1 MKKYK
6 KKCLQVAIDSP
17 AAAGAGTQA
26 KLISKHYK
34 LLYLDSG
41 KIYRLLAYLKIK
53 NPKKFNYSFV
63 SKKMK
68 SLKMSDLQGKRLLSD
83 DVGSMASV
91 IAKDIKIRKLAHN
104 FQMECAYNPSKKYK
118 GSIIDGRDITYNIMP
133 EADFK
138 FFITATAK
146 TRAVRRYKELKRLN
160 KKISLNEVLKSIKKR
175 DKSDYNRKISPLK
188 RTKDQ
193 YLISSENESKR
204 SCFLKIKQII
214 DKKLT
219 LNGNIQ

>member
-6 KKCLQVAIDSP
+6 KKYWQVAIDSP

-53 NPKKFNYSFV
+53 NPKKFSYSFV

-68 SLKMSDLQGKRLLSD
+68 TLKMSDLQSKKLLSD
-83 DVGSMASV
+83 EIGSMASI
-91 IAKDIKIRKLAHN
+91 IAKDIKIRKIANN
-104 FQMECAYNPSKKYK
+104 FQMECAYNPPKKYK
-118 GSIIDGRDITYNIMP
+118 GSVIDGRDITYNIMP

-138 FFITATAK
+138 FFITASSK
-146 TRAVRRYKELKRLN
+146 TRALRRYKELKKLN

-175 DKSDYNRKISPLK
+175 DKSDYNRKVSPLK
-188 RTKDQ
+188 RTEDQ

-204 SCFLKIKQII
+204 SCFLKIKLII
-214 DKKLT
+214 DKKLI

>member
-6 KKCLQVAIDSP
+6 KKFWQVAIDSP

-26 KLISKHYK
+26 KLISKHYNF
-34 LLYLDSG
+34 LYLDSG

-53 NPKKFNYSFV
+53 NPNKFNYSFI

-68 SLKMSDLQGKRLLSD
+68 VLKMRDLQSKKLLSD
-83 DVGSMASV
+83 KVGNVASV
-91 IAKDIKIRKLAHN
+91 IAKDIKIRKLAHS
-104 FQMECAYNPSKKYK
+104 FQMECAYNPPKKYK

-133 EADFK
+133 EADLK
-138 FFITATAK
+138 FFITASAK
-146 TRAVRRYKELKRLN
+146 TRALRRFKELKRLN

-175 DKSDYNRKISPLK
+175 DKSDYNRKVSPLK

-204 SCFLKIKQII
+204 SCFLKIKKII
-214 DKKLT
+214 DKKLR